1 MKDVDLA
8 IVAANGTRLPMLR
21 ALSCQWRLAVEAGY
35 GRDDVSAAR
44 LALGDPARVGD

>member
-1 MKDVDLA
+1 LKDVDLA
-8 IVAANGTRLPMLR
+8 IVATNGTGLPMLR
-21 ALSCQWRLAVEAGY
+21 ALSRQWRLAVEAGY